1 MVKLKFNIA
10 FIGFG
15 TVGQGLAQILTEKRD
30 FLKSKLG
37 FEYNVVAISDI
48 KKGSVAYENGLDM
61 LKILHLARKTGTILG
76 YEFGQ
81 KGLSSVETILESN
94 ADIIV
99 EVTWTDLETGNPGL
113 THIKKSLAARKH
125 VVTTNK
131 GPIALAYHELKQ
143 IAEKYDVFLRF
154 EGTVLSGTPTFNL
167 SGEGLAG
174 TSIRSVKGI
183 LNTTTNYILTEM
195 ERGKSF
201 EEALKKVQMLGYAEL
216 DPTMDIDGWDAT
228 AKVTILANVIM
239 DGDVNVR
246 EVERS
251 GIAGISPSDILKARR
266 ARGKIRLV
274 AEARRENRDI
284 KVRVSPQTIPF
295 KNIFAH
301 VNGNLNALTI
311 ATDVLDD
318 VTIIG
323 PGAGGRE
330 AGYALLNDMLA
341 IERALTVSPKNSK
354 QRPNDRKA
362 LSRLHANL

>member
-1 MVKLKFNIA
+1 
-10 FIGFG
+10 
-15 TVGQGLAQILTEKRD
+15 
-30 FLKSKLG
+30 
-37 FEYNVVAISDI
+37 
-48 KKGSVAYENGLDM
+48 
-61 LKILHLARKTGTILG
+61 
-76 YEFGQ
+76 
-81 KGLSSVETILESN
+81 
-94 ADIIV
+94 
-99 EVTWTDLETGNPGL
+99 
-113 THIKKSLAARKH
+113 
-125 VVTTNK
+125 
-131 GPIALAYHELKQ
+131 
-143 IAEKYDVFLRF
+143 
-154 EGTVLSGTPTFNL
+154 
-167 SGEGLAG
+167 
-174 TSIRSVKGI
+174 
-183 LNTTTNYILTEM
+183 
-195 ERGKSF
+195 
-201 EEALKKVQMLGYAEL
+201 
-216 DPTMDIDGWDAT
+216 MDIDGWDAA

-251 GIAGISPSDILKARR
+251 GIAEISPSDIMKARC

-274 AEARRENRDI
+274 AGARRENRDI

>member
-1 MVKLKFNIA
+1 MVNLKFNIA

-15 TVGQGLAQILTEKRD
+15 TVGQGLAQILTEKKD

-48 KKGSVAYENGLDM
+48 NKGSVAYEKGLDM

-81 KGLSSVETILESN
+81 KGLSSVETIQESN

-113 THIKKSLAARKH
+113 MHIKKSLTAREH

-154 EGTVLSGTPTFNL
+154 EGTVLSGTPTFSL
-167 SGEGLAG
+167 SSEGLAG
-174 TSIRSVKGI
+174 ANIRSVKGI
-183 LNTTTNYILTEM
+183 LNATTNQILTEM
-195 ERGKSF
+195 ERGRSF
-201 EEALKKVQMLGYAEL
+201 EEALKKVQMLGYAESN
-216 DPTMDIDGWDAT
+216 PTMDIDGWDAA
-228 AKVTILANVIM
+228 AKVTILANVM
-239 DGDVNVR
+239 MKGNVNVK

-251 GIAGISPSDILKARR
+251 GIGEISPDDIMRARR
-266 ARGKIRLV
+266 AKGKIRLV
-274 AEARRENRDI
+274 AEARRENREV
-284 KVRVSPQTIPF
+284 KARVLPQIVPL

-311 ATDVLDD
+311 ATDVLGD
-318 VTIIG
+318 VTVIG

-341 IERALTVSPKNSK
+341 IERALMVSSKNLK
-354 QRPNDRKA
+354 QRPNDRKTPC
-362 LSRLHANL
+362 RLRANS